1 MNQQE
6 SVVMAEQKT
15 PAPSTTISTGITT
28 PPAQPVRADINLRPI
43 EGSDRPLLANLTSV
57 QTSMDMVLV
66 DFGFLE
72 PQTINAI
79 AQAGRT
85 GAKLPDALTGQL
97 ASRVAM
103 NLQTASQLAQQLNEL
118 FNRVRQ
124 QQAAAMPKAADAP
137 AKP

>member
-1 MNQQE
+1 
-6 SVVMAEQKT
+6 MAEQKPPVTGT
-15 PAPSTTISTGITT
+15 PRNSDVTTPST
-28 PPAQPVRADINLRPI
+28 QQVRADINLRPI
-43 EGSDRPLLANLTSV
+43 EGSDRPVLANLTSV
-57 QTSMDMVLV
+57 QTVMDLVMV

-79 AQAGRT
+79 TQAGRSGT
-85 GAKLPDALTGQL
+85 NLPGPLTGQL

-103 NLQTASQLAQQLNEL
+103 NLQTAGQLMQQLNEL

-124 QQAAAMPKAADAP
+124 QAAAAPRAADTT

>member
-1 MNQQE
+1 
-6 SVVMAEQKT
+6 MAEQKP
-15 PAPSTTISTGITT
+15 PATGTTRSAEVTTST
-28 PPAQPVRADINLRPI
+28 AQPVRADISLRAI
-43 EGSDRPLLANLTSV
+43 EGSDRPVLANLTSV
-57 QTSMDMVLV
+57 QMAMDLVMV

-85 GAKLPDALTGQL
+85 GANLSGPLTGQL

-103 NLQTASQLAQQLNEL
+103 NLQTAGQLMQQLNEL

-124 QQAAAMPKAADAP
+124 QAAAAPRPADAP
-137 AKP
+137 VKP